1 MNNGLLAVA
10 PPAEAAT
17 SAEVAIMSSQKMADF
32 CELGDMRLFHSTGK
46 AREKPPELFARDAG
60 Q

>member
-17 SAEVAIMSSQKMADF
+17 SVKVAIMSSQKIANI
-32 CELGDMRLFHSTGK
+32 CEMCNMRLFHSTGK
-46 AREKPPELFARDAG
+46 VREKPPKRFTRDAG